1 MTKIY
6 RTKIMHRNILN
17 LFTAILIISG
27 FGIFAEP
34 AFSQEAKMD
43 IAEFQRC
50 LEAADDDDNIS
61 RNECIGVA
69 SSKCIGEFYSAS
81 GKANCWSM
89 ENSLWDGLLNQEYRA
104 LMNASSSRKFKGA
117 LKNTQRAWIKY
128 RNADCGLYNA
138 MGIGGAPEAQLYESC
153 NMNHTA
159 KRANA
164 LQELLEIVRQV
175 EN

>member
-1 MTKIY
+1 MSNLIS
-6 RTKIMHRNILN
+6 NILIAA
-17 LFTAILIISG
+17 AIVGSS
-27 FGIFAEP
+27 AMAAQP
-34 AFSQEAKMD
+34 SFSQEVGMD

-50 LEAADDDDNIS
+50 LEVADADDNIS

-69 SSKCIGEFYSAS
+69 SSKCVGTYYSAS

-89 ENSLWDGLLNQEYRA
+89 ETGLWDDMLNSEYRK
-104 LMNASSSRKFKGA
+104 LNKSSSNRKFKSA
-117 LKNTQRAWIKY
+117 LKTTQRAWIKY
-128 RNADCGLYNA
+128 RDADCGLFRA
-138 MGIGGAPEAQLYESC
+138 MGIGGAPESQLYESC

-164 LQELLEIVRQV
+164 LQELREIVRQV

>member
-1 MTKIY
+1 MSNLITKVA
-6 RTKIMHRNILN
+6 
-17 LFTAILIISG
+17 TAAAIAGASG
-27 FGIFAEP
+27 MAAQP
-34 AFSQEAKMD
+34 SYSQDASMD

-50 LEAADDDDNIS
+50 LEVADADDNIN

-69 SSKCIGEFYSAS
+69 SSKCIGTYYSAS

-89 ENSLWDGLLNQEYRA
+89 ETKLWDGMLNHEYRE
-104 LMNASSSRKFKGA
+104 LNKSSSNRKFKSA
-117 LKNTQRAWIKY
+117 LKTTQRAWIKY
-128 RNADCGLYNA
+128 RDADCGLFGA
-138 MGIGGAPEAQLYESC
+138 MGIGGAPEEQLFENC

-164 LQELLEIVRQV
+164 LQELGQIVRQV